1 MRGVVLRGDR
11 SSIANDA
18 AGLLDRAERCASLN
32 RLDNDAAP
40 DYSRAMSEI
49 TFDDDA
55 AAGRLRAML
64 DGEEAGH
71 IEYDPIGTQS
81 LLLKHTEVG
90 SRYEG
95 RGIGSRLVATFL
107 DNARR
112 RGRTVVPICPYALAF
127 VRRHREYI
135 DVVREDMRGGL

>member
-1 MRGVVLRGDR
+1 M
-11 SSIANDA
+11 N
-18 AGLLDRAERCASLN
+18 
-32 RLDNDAAP
+32 
-40 DYSRAMSEI
+40 EI

-135 DVVREDMRGGL
+135 DVVREDMRGSL